1 MLGRKRYTRIELSSR
16 RAGVLSL
23 LRWQWRLIGS
33 HGTSPRPRSLPFFTN
48 TARETNGAYTLD
60 GVITVIDVENWTG
73 YDDTSYTAKIQARY
87 TDLIV
92 FNKWELAGERRMD
105 ECLDRMGDLE
115 VPVAWVKSDR
125 GRVPVDIVFGVDGG
139 LARTLGEEP
148 QPVSN
153 GYTNGHEHVNGHSHS
168 HSHSHDEQPHQSE
181 VEVLSI
187 TLSAS
192 PNSVLDPAKLL
203 KLLKSAP
210 KDEVYRIK
218 AVLAS
223 SSPIPSSDDT
233 ISEVSEGGRYILNW
247 AFGRWTCTPLGN
259 GGEGDGSRD
268 VVRMTMILARG
279 ESRKWIKRIEIQGFV
294 EVFGGQEGKLRVER
308 IA

>member
-1 MLGRKRYTRIELSSR
+1 VKPDRIVVETSGSAFPATLAMEVNRLSRYIS
-16 RAGVLSL
+16 
-23 LRWQWRLIGS
+23 S
-33 HGTSPRPRSLPFFTN
+33 HGALLFFTN
-48 TARETNGAYTLD
+48 ICRETNGAYTLD
-60 GVITVIDVENWTG
+60 GVITVIDVENWKG

-139 LARTLGEEP
+139 LARTLGEA
-148 QPVSN
+148 PVSN
-153 GYTNGHEHVNGHSHS
+153 GQVNGHDHVNGHSHS
-168 HSHSHDEQPHQSE
+168 HSHDEKAHQSE

-187 TLSAS
+187 TLSATPDS
-192 PNSVLDPAKLL
+192 VINSAKLL

-218 AVLAS
+218 AVLAA

-233 ISEVSEGGRYILNW
+233 VSEVSDKGRYILNW
-247 AFGRWTCTPLGN
+247 AFGRWTCTPLGKE
-259 GGEGDGSRD
+259 GEGGSGD

-279 ESRKWIKRIEIQGFV
+279 ESRKWIKRIEIQGFLEV
-294 EVFGGQEGKLRVER
+294 EGGEEGMLRVER

>member
-1 MLGRKRYTRIELSSR
+1 MEVNRLSRYLSS
-16 RAGVLSL
+16 
-23 LRWQWRLIGS
+23 
-33 HGTSPRPRSLPFFTN
+33 PRSCPALLTSA
-48 TARETNGAYTLD
+48 ARETNGAYNLD
-60 GVITVIDVENWTG
+60 GVITVIDVENWKG

-125 GRVPVDIVFGVDGG
+125 GKVPVDIVFGVDGG

-148 QPVSN
+148 VEN
-153 GYTNGHEHVNGHSHS
+153 GHANGHEHVNGHSHS
-168 HSHSHDEQPHQSE
+168 PDEKSHQSE

-192 PNSVLDPAKLL
+192 PESVIDAAKLL
-203 KLLKSAP
+203 KLFKSAP

-223 SSPIPSSDDT
+223 SSPIPSSDET
-233 ISEVSEGGRYILNW
+233 NTAEVSEKGRYILNW
-247 AFGRWTCTPLGN
+247 AFGRWNCTPLGTE
-259 GGEGDGSRD
+259 GEGQGGKD
-268 VVRMTMILARG
+268 VLRMTMVLARG
-279 ESRKWIKRIEIQGFV
+279 ESRKWGKRIESQGFV
-294 EVFGGQEGKLRVER
+294 EVEDGEEGILTIEK